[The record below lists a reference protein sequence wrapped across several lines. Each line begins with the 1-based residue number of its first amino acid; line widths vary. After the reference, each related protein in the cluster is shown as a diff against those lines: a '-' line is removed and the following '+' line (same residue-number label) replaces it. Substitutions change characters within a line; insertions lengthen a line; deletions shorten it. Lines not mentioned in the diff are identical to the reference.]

1 MKYSYSDYRNKM
13 DEIFNLYIEKTSVC
27 CLDAEG
33 IIKKIN
39 YGDVKEII
47 NDLENVFLDIDL
59 KKRSKVA
66 IIAPQTGASA
76 VLALALAYLGYIN
89 VPIDVA
95 LPIEEQERLLR
106 LVGADAVFT
115 TNQLYE
121 QYEKFDIQASF
132 FVVETDFTYK
142 KMKKNENENRK
153 CVQDSEDLIAI
164 LFSSGTTGEMK
175 GIEISYN
182 SIIYAQECLVAY
194 ANLDSSA
201 KFLNVLPSNH
211 IAGYS
216 ASLSCFLTGVE
227 MGFLT
232 EVNAYNLSKGFLN
245 YNPTNF
251 IMIPKIYEVI
261 KDKITET
268 IGKKSLPIRA
278 YANAAMKISGFVRRK
293 TGIKLRGLTKPIWKA
308 AMGRNMKICGCGTA
322 PCAPETVE
330 FYLNLGIDFVNV
342 YGATETGFPI
352 CAANCNTKY
361 PVCGVGSIRQFPDI
375 DIVIAN
381 PDEDGIGE
389 VRVKTP
395 LIMLGYYQDLQL
407 TEAAFDSN
415 GYFKTGDYGY
425 IDKSNNLYI
434 TGRMKENIMLANGKK
449 ASPIDVDNYILKHC
463 KNINVASCGVDC
475 ESGYDEIHLF
485 IETANKSSEELEQ
498 AENIIKSIPKSIYK
512 ISQIHYIDKIP
523 ATSTGKIKRFE
534 LKLIAKR
541 NSDLKYDDTCNLK
554 DVDKKDDIIALI
566 SQISKKNIT
575 DLDSKLK
582 NDIGMDSL
590 ELFELCVAIDEKY
603 GVSIEE
609 KLHDKITVSE
619 VIQLIETLRGT
630 KSGTFINIANYP
642 IERKK
647 GNYTY
652 LRRFN
657 SWSRML
663 WKFEVTGLENIKEN
677 ERYIFCPNHES
688 YFDGM
693 WIVGSM
699 DEERWPSICSMA
711 AETLYQKKIF
721 KKGLIAMGAIPVCRG
736 GNTSTAMKRAYECIS
751 NGNYNLLIHP
761 EGTRTRSGELGEFK
775 SGAARLAKDG
785 GLKIMPI
792 CINGAYE
799 VYPPSKKLPR
809 LFDWKHMRKY
819 NIQIKFGEPVETE
832 ALSEE
837 CITEEVR
844 RQIIVMKQALKLKN

>member
-39 YGDVKEII
+39 YGDVKKII

-142 KMKKNENENRK
+142 KMKMNINKNRK
-153 CVQDSEDLIAI
+153 CVKDSEDLIAI

-361 PVCGVGSIRQFPDI
+361 PVCGVGNIRQFPDI
-375 DIVIAN
+375 DIVVAN

-425 IDKSNNLYI
+425 LDQNENLYI
-434 TGRMKENIMLANGKK
+434 TGRMKENIMLSNGKK
-449 ASPIDVDNYILKHC
+449 VSPIDVDKYISKYC
-463 KNINVASCGVDC
+463 DNVNIASCGVDC
-475 ESGYDEIHLF
+475 AEGYDEIHLF
-485 IETANKSSEELEQ
+485 IETNGKTKDILNEAKK
-498 AENIIKSIPKSIYK
+498 IINSIPKSIYK
-512 ISQIHYIDKIP
+512 ISQIHFIDKIP
-523 ATSTGKIKRFE
+523 MTSTGKIKRFE
-534 LKLIAKR
+534 LKEFAKK
-541 NSDLKYDDTCNLK
+541 NKVETQEIPVNIEG
-554 DVDKKDDIIALI
+554 DIEDRILGII
-566 SQISKKNIT
+566 SHISKKVVNNVS
-575 DLDSKLK
+575 LELK

-590 ELFELCVAIDEKY
+590 ELFELCVALDEQFDTSVEQYLFEGIRISDLIRIIKNKSDD
-603 GVSIEE
+603 GLIEE
-609 KLHDKITVSE
+609 NIIDKYPLPRTKKDFRFLKNFIRISKL
-619 VIQLIETLRGT
+619 
-630 KSGTFINIANYP
+630 
-642 IERKK
+642 
-647 GNYTY
+647 
-652 LRRFN
+652 
-657 SWSRML
+657 L
-663 WKFEVTGLENIKEN
+663 WKFEVTGKENINLQEQ
-677 ERYIFCPNHES
+677 YILCPNHES

-693 WIVGSM
+693 WIVGNLDDKIRHSV
-699 DEERWPSICSMA
+699 CSMA
-711 AETLYQKKIF
+711 AESLFEKKIF
-721 KKGLIAMGAIPVCRG
+721 RRGLIAMGSIPVYRN
-736 GNTSTAMKRAYECIS
+736 GNTSKAIKRAIECAI
-751 NGNYNLLIHP
+751 NDGQHILIHP

-775 SGAARLAKDG
+775 SGASKIAKQT
-785 GLKIMPI
+785 GLKIVPI
-792 CINGAYE
+792 CISGAYE
-799 VYPPSKKLPR
+799 VFPPHKKLPR
-809 LFDWKHMRKY
+809 LFDWKHMRRY
-819 NIQIKFGEPVETE
+819 EIQIQFGESIDTE
-832 ALSEE
+832 SLSEE
-837 CITEEVR
+837 CITAEIKNK
-844 RQIIVMKQALKLKN
+844 IIVMQQNIKCKN